1 MRPPAV
7 ITPAARCGCR
17 VVDAGRDTAYWTAQ
31 LRYLGCTAHAHEVA
45 VMFGDI
51 QTQARTVVY
60 DASNPAEVL
69 RDAMAHELPAWHGIA
84 RMAAVASIL
93 ASQES

>member
-1 MRPPAV
+1 
-7 ITPAARCGCR
+7 
-17 VVDAGRDTAYWTAQ
+17 
-31 LRYLGCTAHAHEVA
+31 
-45 VMFGDI
+45 MFGDI
-51 QTQARTVVY
+51 QTRARTVVY